1 MPTSE
6 SQSRRRTEVQVEV
19 EEWRVEC
26 GECGECGGMA
36 WSIVEP
42 RPMLP
47 IITPFLPQLKKRE
60 VSQSTPPL

>member
-19 EEWRVEC
+19 EVWRVKSGEWRVE
-26 GECGECGGMA
+26 MA